1 LYISSNKIAS
11 KIIDLFAN
19 NHITQNQWKFDIPD
33 DITDENMAIIAT
45 AKNFA
50 DGINYSLDRR
60 GIDIPAKLIVASSEY
75 RERITSE
82 GEIIGY

>member
-1 LYISSNKIAS
+1 MFISSNKVAQ

-33 DITDENMAIIAT
+33 NITDENMAIIAT

-60 GIDIPAKLIVASSEY
+60 GIDIPEKLIVSGREY
-75 RERITSE
+75 NERITSE

>member
-1 LYISSNKIAS
+1 MFISSNKVAQ
-11 KIIDLFAN
+11 KIIDIFAN

-33 DITDENMAIIAT
+33 NITDENMAIIAT

-60 GIDIPAKLIVASSEY
+60 GIDIPEKLIVSGREY
-75 RERITSE
+75 NERITSE

>member
-1 LYISSNKIAS
+1 MFISSNKIAQ

-19 NHITQNQWKFDIPD
+19 NNVTQNQWKFDIPD
-33 DITDENMAIIAT
+33 NITDENMAIIAT

-60 GIDIPAKLIVASSEY
+60 GIDIPEKLIVAGREY
-75 RERITSE
+75 NERITSE

>member
-1 LYISSNKIAS
+1 MFVSSNKIS
-11 KIIDLFAN
+11 KKIIDLFAN
-19 NHITQNQWKFDIPD
+19 NHITQNQWKFAIPD
-33 DITDENMAIIAT
+33 DITDENMAILAT

-60 GIDIPAKLIVASSEY
+60 GIDIPERLMVSSGEY
-75 RERITSE
+75 KERITSE

>member
-1 LYISSNKIAS
+1 MFISSNKVAQ

-33 DITDENMAIIAT
+33 NITDENMTIIAT

-60 GIDIPAKLIVASSEY
+60 GIDIPEKLIVSGREY
-75 RERITSE
+75 NERITSE

>member
-1 LYISSNKIAS
+1 MYISSNKIAS

-19 NHITQNQWKFDIPD
+19 NHITQNQWKFSIPD
-33 DITDENMAIIAT
+33 EITDENMAIIAS

-50 DGINYSLDRR
+50 DGIHYSLYRR
-60 GIDIPAKLIVASSEY
+60 GIDVPEKYIVASSEY
-75 RERITSE
+75 NERVTSE

>member
-1 LYISSNKIAS
+1 MFISSNKVAQ

-33 DITDENMAIIAT
+33 NITDENMAIIAT

-50 DGINYSLDRR
+50 DGISYSLDRR
-60 GIDIPAKLIVASSEY
+60 GIDIPEKLIVSGREY
-75 RERITSE
+75 NERITSE

>member
-1 LYISSNKIAS
+1 MFIASNKIS
-11 KIIDLFAN
+11 KKIIELFSN
-19 NHITQNQWKFDIPD
+19 NNITQNQWKFDIPD
-33 DITDENMAIIAT
+33 DITDENMAILAT

-60 GIDIPAKLIVASSEY
+60 GIDIPEKLMVASREY
-75 RERITSE
+75 TERVTSE